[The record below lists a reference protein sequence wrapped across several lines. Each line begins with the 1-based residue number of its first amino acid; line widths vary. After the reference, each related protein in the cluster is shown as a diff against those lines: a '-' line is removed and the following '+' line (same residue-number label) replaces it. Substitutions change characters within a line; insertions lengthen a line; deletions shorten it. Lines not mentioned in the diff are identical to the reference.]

1 MSTFQHKEVDAQ
13 CQALWKEKSVVQYN
27 QNTKKSF
34 SMILSP
40 FNITGTLHLGHA
52 LTLSI
57 QDMMARYH
65 RMKGDNVTWI
75 PGTDHAGIATQV
87 VVEKQLMK
95 DSKQSRHDLGREKF
109 LDKVWEW
116 KEKNGKTISNQLQTM
131 CPLIDYDLEQFTM
144 SPELSDAVTDAFIQL
159 YQKGLIY
166 RDLRMVDFCCNLKT
180 VISNIE
186 VDEIEIEADKPITY
200 TTPNGVKVDLGL
212 MYNIRYQINKDSLTS
227 EQQMIVSK
235 NNIDS
240 VIVSTTRPETMFG
253 DVAVAVNPSDPRF
266 EGLENIKLF
275 IPLTNKTIPLIYDEQ
290 AKMDMGTGAVKITP
304 SHDPKDWA
312 CYQRCKDRYLLSEHL
327 EVIDDDGKMRIPQD
341 QKDVYDVEGKDR
353 YICRK
358 IVLKKLKETGY
369 LTDTLKHK
377 TTIRTC
383 SRSRDIL
390 EPKLKKQWYVDTED
404 MSKRSIEAV
413 ESGELRI
420 IPDPDN
426 VHRDTWKR
434 FLSEGRSWCISRQL
448 WWGHRIPAYRVVPKT
463 DEKENFEKDHE
474 SWVVGKTY
482 EEAVEHA
489 QTMFPL
495 LTIHI
500 DYELVQDEDV
510 LDTWFSSGLYPF
522 TILGGKYFPLDI
534 LETGKDILFFWVARM
549 VMLSLALKNVL
560 PFKTVYLHNIVRD
573 KDGKKM
579 SKSLGNIID
588 PLDIIYGISR
598 QGMEARIKNSNL
610 EEKEIQRAVQNIKTN
625 FPNGIADHGVDSLRM
640 GLCHYL
646 KQGTD
651 INLDPQIFKST
662 HALLNKLWNVMMMYC
677 FYEKT
682 NTEEKESDVLIE
694 DSKLKDTEQMIHEI
708 HQYIDILSLRY
719 LDYNLYEDNNF
730 SMLYENIHQYV
741 MNNYC
746 PFYLEAIKY
755 ILANKAYAGTE
766 LANRV
771 LKHMLESFKKILM
784 YLYPIAPNA
793 TETMYQKLTG
803 KSIIEQSPVLNLR
816 TDESYVPDVKDSM
829 CEMNI
834 NMIREKISKINS
846 KKRDGIIS
854 IPDDSDTHVDVL
866 RRYQDIISF
875 ITRIQY
881 TV

>member
-1 MSTFQHKEVDAQ
+1 MTTFQHKDIDAQ
-13 CQALWKEKSVVQYN
+13 CLMLWREKSVTQR
-27 QNTKKSF
+27 TKGNEKSF
-34 SMILSP
+34 NMIFP
-40 FNITGTLHLGHA
+40 IANITGTMHLGHA
-52 LTLSI
+52 LTITI
-57 QDMMARYH
+57 QDMMTRYH

-87 VVEKQLMK
+87 VVEKQLYK
-95 DSKQSRHDLGREKF
+95 DTKQTRHDLGREKF
-109 LDKVWEW
+109 LEKVWEW
-116 KEKNGKTISNQLQTM
+116 KEKNGNTISNQMRTM

-144 SPELSDAVTDAFIQL
+144 SPELSKAVIDAFIKL
-159 YQKGLIY
+159 YESKLIY

-186 VDEIEIEADKPITY
+186 VDEIEINEPTSY
-200 TTPNGVKVDLGL
+200 TTPNGIKVDLGL
-212 MYNIRYQINKDSLTS
+212 MYWIKYQICKDSLNP
-227 EQQMIVSK
+227 EQQKIIDDNK
-235 NNIDS
+235 IDS

-253 DVAVAVNPSDPRF
+253 DVAVAVNPMDHRF
-266 EGLENIKLF
+266 YGLENIKLI
-275 IPLTNKTIPLIYDEQ
+275 IPLTEIQIPLIYDEQ
-290 AKMDMGTGAVKITP
+290 AKIDMGSGAVKITP

-312 CYQRCKDRYLLSEHL
+312 CYQRCKDRYQLTEHL
-327 EVIDDDGKMRIPQD
+327 EVIDDDGNMRIPEGQE
-341 QKDVYDVEGKDR
+341 DVYGVEGKDR

-369 LTDTLKHK
+369 LVDTLKHK
-377 TTIRTC
+377 TTVRTC

-390 EPKLKKQWYVDTED
+390 EPKLKKQWYIDTED
-404 MSKRSIEAV
+404 MSRRSIEAV

-420 IPDPDN
+420 IPDPDSI
-426 VHRDTWKR
+426 HRNTWKR

-448 WWGHRIPAYRVVPKT
+448 WWGHRIPGYRIIMSNASASNENEEWIVT
-463 DEKENFEKDHE
+463 DSYDKA
-474 SWVVGKTY
+474 VT
-482 EEAVEHA
+482 EANA
-489 QTMFPL
+489 RYPDKKLGT
-495 LTIHI
+495 
-500 DYELVQDEDV
+500 DYQIAQDEDV

-522 TILGGKYFPLDI
+522 TVLNGKYFPLDI

-598 QGMEARIKNSNL
+598 PDMEARIKNSNL
-610 EEKEIQRAVQNIKTN
+610 DEKEIHRAIQNIKTN

-677 FYEKT
+677 FYAKV
-682 NTEEKESDVLIE
+682 NKNEEKSSVSLVND
-694 DSKLKDTEQMIHEI
+694 DNNANTDNTIHAIQEI
-708 HQYIDILSLRY
+708 QQYIDILSDRY

-746 PFYLEAIKY
+746 PFYLEAIKFVLTDKKY
-755 ILANKAYAGTE
+755 QGTK
-766 LANRV
+766 LV
-771 LKHMLESFKKILM
+771 DKTLIHMLESFKKILI

-793 TETMYQKLTG
+793 TETMFKKLTG
-803 KSIIEQSPVLNLR
+803 ESITYVRPKLNLKSDKFFLANK
-816 TDESYVPDVKDSM
+816 TDSF
-829 CEMNI
+829 CELRI
-834 NMIREKISKINS
+834 IKIRAKIGEINS
-846 KKRDGIIS
+846 NKQS
-854 IPDDSDTHVDVL
+854 QNDDDDETICSFKM
-866 RRYQDIISF
+866 YQDLISF
-875 ITRIQY
+875 MTRTHFI
-881 TV
+881 V